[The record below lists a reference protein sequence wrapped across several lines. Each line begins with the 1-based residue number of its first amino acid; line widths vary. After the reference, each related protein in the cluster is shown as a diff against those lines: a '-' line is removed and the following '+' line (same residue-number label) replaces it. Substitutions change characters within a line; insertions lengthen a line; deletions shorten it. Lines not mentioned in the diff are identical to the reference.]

1 MLLSEMRKSIVFTDE
16 QILGVADLI
25 SMKVSNT
32 VRDRYEVMCALWK
45 EYLEENWGDLN
56 LKDNLV
62 MKSFDETSKIR
73 LFVLFMAWVNGEVG
87 RCSVSYAR
95 IETSFCD

>member
-1 MLLSEMRKSIVFTDE
+1 
-16 QILGVADLI
+16 
-25 SMKVSNT
+25 MKVSNT
-32 VRDRYEVMCALWK
+32 VRDRYEVMWALWK